1 MLQPVV
7 SVVLP
12 IVKLLSMCQFLKKPD
27 TTEDRFK
34 TLENFNNNRIPTKNS
49 DKVWNLKPYLSHKST
64 NTTQNHRT
72 KLAECKY
79 GLS

>member
-27 TTEDRFK
+27 AEEDR
-34 TLENFNNNRIPTKNS
+34 
-49 DKVWNLKPYLSHKST
+49 VQNL
-64 NTTQNHRT
+64 R
-72 KLAECKY
+72 KLQQQ
-79 GLS
+79 